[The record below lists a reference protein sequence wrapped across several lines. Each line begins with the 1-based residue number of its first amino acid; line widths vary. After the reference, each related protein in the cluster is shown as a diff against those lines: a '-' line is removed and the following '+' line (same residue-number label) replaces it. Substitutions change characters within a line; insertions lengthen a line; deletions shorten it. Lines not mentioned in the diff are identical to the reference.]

1 MNAPAELSSMHQ
13 RHQKLG
19 DGVSPPLPQPRKF
32 ANVQEERLHRKQ
44 MLAASFRLFSRFGFD
59 EGVAGHITARDP
71 EFTDT
76 FWVNPFG
83 MHFSQIKVSTL
94 IRVDHRGNVVE
105 GVLPV
110 NEAAFAIHSRIHH
123 ARPDV
128 VAAAHTHAPH
138 GRAWATLGKPLDII
152 SLDSCAFYNDHVV
165 YDDFDDQGVLYR
177 ALIRYYLNSYTPA
190 SGIQRQRLMREWR
203 KCNNPSALCA
213 LASSAPLYGQT
224 GGEPILDWVT
234 AFSVEAANLK
244 SSGTFSGQPQTVKAT
259 LTIQS
264 PQKIDGSSKVVSKT
278 FNVITR
284 AKNVSLVP

>member
-1 MNAPAELSSMHQ
+1 MKRLQYSPYRHLSECGYTLVELLVALAVSSIVIAGTYAGYTFFAQQHQVLTAQTEVNRNALRAIDLLKADIRM
-13 RHQKLG
+13 
-19 DGVSPPLPQPRKF
+19 
-32 ANVQEERLHRKQ
+32 
-44 MLAASFRLFSRFGFD
+44 
-59 EGVAGHITARDP
+59 AGYLDYS
-71 EFTDT
+71 D
-76 FWVNPFG
+76 VNPMPSNQPITISNG
-83 MHFSQIKVSTL
+83 NDL
-94 IRVDHRGNVVE
+94 I
-105 GVLPV
+105 
-110 NEAAFAIHSRIHH
+110 
-123 ARPDV
+123 
-128 VAAAHTHAPH
+128 
-138 GRAWATLGKPLDII
+138 
-152 SLDSCAFYNDHVV
+152 VV

-213 LASSAPLYGQT
+213 LASSTPLYGQT